1 MALRTLIHIRHGETF
16 WNAERR
22 LQGGR
27 DIDLNPRGRDQ
38 AAGNGIKLAAELA
51 RLGLTPETVG
61 WYASPLRRAQ
71 DTMQAVRLGC
81 GLPAT
86 GYTLIADLREISY
99 GIYEGMTHEEIAAA
113 APGDYRRLVED
124 KWNFRPPEGES
135 YNDLKARIGAVLD
148 SLDSLDGDVV
158 IVSHGG
164 VVRVIRAILE
174 ARDDQELIEGIVP
187 QDQLF
192 VWRDGVGAWV

>member
-1 MALRTLIHIRHGETF
+1 MALRTLNHIRHGETF

-27 DIDLNPRGRDQ
+27 DIDLNPRGRLQ
-38 AAGNGIKLAAELA
+38 AAGNGEKLAAELP
-51 RLGLTPETVG
+51 RLGLTPQAMA

-71 DTMQAVRLGC
+71 DTMRAVRLGC
-81 GLPAT
+81 GLPAE
-86 GYTLIADLREISY
+86 GYALVPELKEISY

-113 APGDYRRLVED
+113 APADYRRLIED
-124 KWNFRPPEGES
+124 KWGFKPPEGES
-135 YNDLKARIGAVLD
+135 YFDLKARVGAVLAG
-148 SLDSLDGDVV
+148 LDGDVV

-174 ARDDQELIEGIVP
+174 NRADQELIEGIVP
-187 QDQLF
+187 QDHLF
-192 VWRDGVGAWV
+192 VWRDGIGRWI

>member
-27 DIDLNPRGRDQ
+27 DIDLNPRGRAQ
-38 AAGNGIKLAAELA
+38 AAGNGTKLAAELP
-51 RLGLTPETVG
+51 RLGLSPETVA

-81 GLPAT
+81 GLPAE
-86 GYTLIADLREISY
+86 GYALEPALKEISY

-113 APGDYRRLVED
+113 APADYRHLIED
-124 KWNFRPPEGES
+124 KWSFKPPQGES
-135 YNDLKARIGAVLD
+135 YFDLKARVGAVLAKL
-148 SLDSLDGDVV
+148 SGDVV

-164 VVRVIRAILE
+164 VIRAIRAILE
-174 ARDDQELIEGIVP
+174 NRSDQDLLEGIVP

-192 VWRDGVGAWV
+192 VWRNGIGRWV